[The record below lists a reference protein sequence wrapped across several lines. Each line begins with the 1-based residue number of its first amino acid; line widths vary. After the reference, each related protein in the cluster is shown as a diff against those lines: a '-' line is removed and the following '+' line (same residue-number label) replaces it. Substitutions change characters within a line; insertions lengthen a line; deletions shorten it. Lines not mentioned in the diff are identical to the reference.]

1 MGPAKILG
9 VCILLMLIYIVEADV
24 IEERDD
30 DLVVTSTWSSVI
42 NINSITYYGGI
53 IRGD

>member
-1 MGPAKILG
+1 MDEVATT
-9 VCILLMLIYIVEADV
+9 
-24 IEERDD
+24 DD